1 MELQKAQT
9 ALKDARSGK
18 LKDTSACLGADTG
31 GYLRNKLRNDDGLLL
46 HAAKHGKLENV
57 RELIAKGA
65 NVNVKDNEGKTPLV
79 RAVTNQHKA
88 VVKALLE
95 LKANVD
101 QGDRAGVTPLMFAS
115 KMGSVEIVQL
125 LLDGGANVN
134 KTDNDLQTALMK
146 TLNVHVASRLIKK
159 GANVNAQ
166 DRDGGTALMEA
177 VSFDKFKLAELLVKA
192 GADVNVMNSSK
203 VTPYVK
209 AVTIKAAKYKHS
221 AKDYET
227 PMMKLLRAHGASTAD
242 PGRT

>member
-31 GYLRNKLRNDDGLLL
+31 GYLRNLTRNDDEKLLSV
-46 HAAKHGKLENV
+46 AKHGELDKV

-65 NVNVKDNEGKTPLV
+65 NVNATDNEGKTPLV
-79 RAVTNQHKA
+79 RAVTNKHEA
-88 VVKALLE
+88 VVKALLK
-95 LKANVD
+95 LGANVD

-115 KMGSVEIVQL
+115 KMGSVEIVKL
-125 LLDGGANVN
+125 LLDKGANVN
-134 KTDNDLQTALMK
+134 KTDNDGQTALMK
-146 TLNVHVASRLIKK
+146 TLNVHVASRLIEK

-177 VSFDKFKLAELLVKA
+177 VSFDKFKLAELLIRA
-192 GADVNVMNSSK
+192 GANVNVMNSNK

-227 PMMKLLRAHGASTAD
+227 PMMKLLIAYGASTAD
-242 PGRT
+242 PGLK